1 MKFIVDD
8 KKKILARDECTKHVR
23 YCYCFFGIDA
33 KNLMLWTNISSF
45 ATSSIDCVLHITK

>member
-8 KKKILARDECTKHVR
+8 KKKILAHDECTKHVR
-23 YCYCFFGIDA
+23 YCDCFSGIDA
-33 KNLMLWTNISSF
+33 KNSMLWTNISSF